1 MAVVILSHNY
11 EIELIKVAYIID
23 DIGDSV
29 EEETITKVLAKELDY
44 RTKDYYQALTSG
56 LKPTITFS
64 INKYDYSKEKMLRHE
79 EELYRI
85 IDVSPVKVQ
94 YENEF
99 DNIALICEAVI

>member
-1 MAVVILSHNY
+1 MAVGILSHNY
-11 EIELIKVAYIID
+11 EIELIKVAYEVD
-23 DIGDSV
+23 DIGDMV
-29 EEETITKVLAKELDY
+29 EVETIRKVLAKELDY

-64 INKYDYSKEKMLRHE
+64 INKYDYDKEKALRYE

-85 IDVSPVKVQ
+85 IDVTPVKAKQ
-94 YENEF
+94 DNEF